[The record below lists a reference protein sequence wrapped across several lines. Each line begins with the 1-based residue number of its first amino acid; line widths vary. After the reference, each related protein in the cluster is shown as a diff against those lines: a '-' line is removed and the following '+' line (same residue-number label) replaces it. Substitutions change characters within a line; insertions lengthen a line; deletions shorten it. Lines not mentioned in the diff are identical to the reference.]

1 MLLLQV
7 AAIPSSR
14 NSGEGPAGTASSC
27 SCSSSNQLQP
37 EALLL
42 AFQRLPDQE
51 LYSTVT
57 AVCKP
62 WQAAAAAAFSTR
74 AITLHNIPA
83 LSCKAA
89 SALAWL
95 ARYSSNIREL
105 HLHHAELHPS
115 DWSALLSLPFPKLA
129 KLQVIRCRL
138 GDCSKLQLL
147 GQLANLQHLSLNHV
161 APQLSPGLVA
171 ELGALTCLTG
181 LELKSCGL
189 AGEHL
194 QGLTPLVQS
203 GLCSL
208 DLFDNPGIGKDEDS
222 SNKAVQ
228 MWAGTA
234 AAAAVTSSSGAADSS
249 AQQADSEAASA
260 TTAATGNRDDAEQ
273 ATTVQQQGPLAAPA
287 ADAAAAAES
296 CPSSIQLVADEDSN
310 QQQQQEPAQEHEQQ
324 QQQRLSP
331 MLMLRQL
338 QLSYCSIR
346 HLPQLAQLTSL
357 TSLNLQEN
365 KCNTETVQAIG
376 QLQQLQELVL
386 EEAVGAATPPSAF
399 AALAGLTNLELLDIS
414 GGPTGEQ
421 GHHGLE
427 LTQLLAETAASS
439 GWLGSWWCCLL
450 ATS

>member
-1 MLLLQV
+1 LLQV
-7 AAIPSSR
+7 SANLSSR
-14 NSGEGPAGTASSC
+14 NSGDGPADTASS
-27 SCSSSNQLQP
+27 LHLEP
-37 EALLL
+37 EGLLL
-42 AFQRLPDQE
+42 VFQRLPDQE

-62 WQAAAAAAFSTR
+62 WQAAAAASFSTR

-115 DWSALLSLPFPKLA
+115 EWSTLLSLPFPKLA
-129 KLQVIRCRL
+129 KLQLNRCRL
-138 GDCSKLQLL
+138 GDCSELQLL
-147 GQLANLQHLSLNHV
+147 GRLTNLQHLSLNHV
-161 APQLSPGLVA
+161 APQLPPSIVA
-171 ELGALTCLTG
+171 ELGVSLTSLTG

-203 GLCSL
+203 GLYSL

-222 SNKAVQ
+222 SNKALQ

-234 AAAAVTSSSGAADSS
+234 AAAAAADLDSS
-249 AQQADSEAASA
+249 AEQASA
-260 TTAATGNRDDAEQ
+260 ANIEPDACLNSPQLAAEEGSQHQREAEQ
-273 ATTVQQQGPLAAPA
+273 K
-287 ADAAAAAES
+287 
-296 CPSSIQLVADEDSN
+296 
-310 QQQQQEPAQEHEQQ
+310 HEQ

-331 MLMLRQL
+331 MLTLRQL

-365 KCNTETVQAIG
+365 KCDTATVQAIG

-421 GHHGLE
+421 LR
-427 LTQLLAETAASS
+427 AAF
-439 GWLGSWWCCLL
+439 
-450 ATS
+450 

>member
-1 MLLLQV
+1 MLMLQV
-7 AAIPSSR
+7 TANVSSR
-14 NSGEGPAGTASSC
+14 NSGDGPADTASSC

-57 AVCKP
+57 AVCKH
-62 WQAAAAAAFSTR
+62 WQEAAAAVLGTR
-74 AITLHNIPA
+74 AITLHNISG

-95 ARYSSNIREL
+95 ARYSSNISEL

-115 DWSALLSLPFPKLA
+115 EWSTLLSLPFPKLA
-129 KLQVIRCRL
+129 KLQLNRCRL
-138 GDCSKLQLL
+138 GDCSELQLL
-147 GQLANLQHLSLNHV
+147 GQLTSLRHLSLNHV
-161 APQLSPGLVA
+161 APQLPHSLVVQ
-171 ELGALTCLTG
+171 LGTSLTGLTG

-189 AGEHL
+189 AGQHL

-208 DLFDNPGIGKDEDS
+208 DLFDNPGIGKDVQG
-222 SNKAVQ
+222 SNKALH

-234 AAAAVTSSSGAADSS
+234 AAAAAAAAAGESSSGAADSS
-249 AQQADSEAASA
+249 TEQAGEANAA
-260 TTAATGNRDDAEQ
+260 LATAAATANRDEAEQ
-273 ATTVQQQGPLAAPA
+273 VTTVQQQELLAAPA
-287 ADAAAAAES
+287 VTTAAGYCHNS
-296 CPSSIQLVADEDSN
+296 TKLKSKED
-310 QQQQQEPAQEHEQQ
+310 QQQPQTQQEPAQEHAQQ
-324 QQQRLSP
+324 QLRHLPP
-331 MLMLRQL
+331 MLTLRQL

-357 TSLNLQEN
+357 TCLNLQES
-365 KCNTETVQAIG
+365 KCDAETVEAIG

-421 GHHGLE
+421 QPGIIPFPSPL
-427 LTQLLAETAASS
+427 
-439 GWLGSWWCCLL
+439 
-450 ATS
+450 